1 VFGTDAGSGQHQGH
15 SASRGLHRPRRE
27 IVVGELDE
35 RRAEDVGNPNLF
47 PAIIQLA
54 GILTRNREPHSMAKL
69 EGREVF
75 DRKARTGNMGRG
87 GI

>member
-1 VFGTDAGSGQHQGH
+1 
-15 SASRGLHRPRRE
+15 
-27 IVVGELDE
+27 
-35 RRAEDVGNPNLF
+35 
-47 PAIIQLA
+47 
-54 GILTRNREPHSMAKL
+54 MAKL